1 MEDLHFFALVSFS
14 HDLIAQLI
22 LLERDRDVYCTKF
35 RLIFNHS
42 SGAIAFSIFFFI
54 HEGNIIEQSVIGIVF
69 LTFLCLIIQC
79 IHICIII
86 VAVSLR
92 RNRSYDQLRIIRNRV
107 RSLQSSYHIHFIVE
121 ISILRLNSRNFF
133 LCLNFRSAFGLGS
146 RRQCF
151 FTFRRHFLC
160 LRSILG
166 SFFLFLISFHFF
178 LRRFYLISS
187 ICRHVC

>member
-1 MEDLHFFALVSFS
+1 MEDLHFFVLVSFS

-22 LLERDRDVYCTKF
+22 LLEGDRDVYCTKF

-79 IHICIII
+79 FHICFVLI
-86 VAVSLR
+86 AFGLG
-92 RNRSYDQLRIIRNRV
+92 RNGCYDQFGVIRNCV
-107 RSLQSSYHIHFIVE
+107 RPLQSSYYIHIIVV
-121 ISILRLNSRNFF
+121 IGILRLYSRLFF
-133 LCLNFRSAFGLGS
+133 LCLSFRSAFGLGS
-146 RRQCF
+146 CRQCF

-166 SFFLFLISFHFF
+166 SFFLFLNSIRFF
-178 LRRFYLISS
+178 LRRFCLFSNV
-187 ICRHVC
+187 CRLVC